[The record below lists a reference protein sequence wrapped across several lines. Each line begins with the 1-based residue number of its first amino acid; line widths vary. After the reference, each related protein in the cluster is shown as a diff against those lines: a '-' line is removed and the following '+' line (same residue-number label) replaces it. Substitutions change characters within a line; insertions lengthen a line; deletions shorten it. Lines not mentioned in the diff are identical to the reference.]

1 MEHLGMQT
9 TKENSV
15 TRGASRNETSVTA
28 PKGVAKILVVE
39 DSRVFARAIT
49 NEIESRTNFDVCLA
63 RDMKSAQEILAE
75 QSDSIDLAI
84 LDYVLPDAPDGEV
97 IDLVSA
103 SGIPSIVF
111 SGEYS
116 EDLRDRLF
124 EKDIVD
130 YVVKDSPSC
139 IEHVVSLLH
148 RLYQNKFI
156 KILVADDSSTTRK
169 LLLSLLARYQ
179 FQVIVAK
186 DGQEALE
193 AFKAAPDIQLVITD
207 NTMPKMDEFDL
218 VLELRK
224 LRSKSELPI
233 VGMSSTG
240 NPLMSAKFIKYGAND
255 FVTKPFIPEEFS
267 SRIFQQLELMEA
279 HNALQ
284 EIISRDFLTG
294 LNTRRSFFEK
304 GEPIVD
310 EARGEGLMVTVA
322 MLDID
327 HFKAVNDTY
336 GHGAG
341 DGVLKTIGAIIAD
354 QFGDD
359 VLAGRLGGEEFCLLS
374 TKYSREE
381 AERALKKLCQ
391 TIAAQKIDTGEE
403 TLSITISIGVDHSKH
418 GNLDMAIS
426 KADGALYRVKE
437 SGRNNVLLTDPEFI
451 DPTP

>member
-9 TKENSV
+9 TKESSV
-15 TRGASRNETSVTA
+15 TRGASRNETSVTG
-28 PKGVAKILVVE
+28 PKGVAKIMVVE

-49 NEIESRTNFDVCLA
+49 NEIESRTDFDICLA
-63 RDMKSAQEILAE
+63 TDLKSTREILAE
-75 QSDSIDLAI
+75 QSGTIDLAI

-148 RLYQNKFI
+148 RLYRNKFI
-156 KILVADDSSTTRK
+156 KVLVADDSSTTRK
-169 LLLSLLARYQ
+169 LLLSLLTRYQ
-179 FQVIVAK
+179 FQVTVAK

-207 NTMPKMDEFDL
+207 NTMPRMDGFDL

-341 DGVLKTIGAIIAD
+341 DGVLKTIGEIIAD

-374 TKYSREE
+374 TKYSREQ
-381 AERALKKLCQ
+381 AERAFKKLCQ
-391 TIAAQKIDTGEE
+391 TIGTQKIDTGEA
-403 TLSITISIGVDHSKH
+403 TITITVSIGVDYSKH

-451 DPTP
+451 DSTS

>member
-1 MEHLGMQT
+1 M
-9 TKENSV
+9 
-15 TRGASRNETSVTA
+15 
-28 PKGVAKILVVE
+28 
-39 DSRVFARAIT
+39 
-49 NEIESRTNFDVCLA
+49 
-63 RDMKSAQEILAE
+63 
-75 QSDSIDLAI
+75 
-84 LDYVLPDAPDGEV
+84 DG
-97 IDLVSA
+97 
-103 SGIPSIVF
+103 
-111 SGEYS
+111 
-116 EDLRDRLF
+116 
-124 EKDIVD
+124 
-130 YVVKDSPSC
+130 
-139 IEHVVSLLH
+139 
-148 RLYQNKFI
+148 
-156 KILVADDSSTTRK
+156 
-169 LLLSLLARYQ
+169 
-179 FQVIVAK
+179 
-186 DGQEALE
+186 
-193 AFKAAPDIQLVITD
+193 
-207 NTMPKMDEFDL
+207 FDL

-310 EARGEGLMVTVA
+310 VARGEGLMVTVA

-327 HFKAVNDTY
+327 HFKTVNDTY

-341 DGVLKTIGAIIAD
+341 DTVLKTIGEIIFD

-374 TKYSREE
+374 TKYSREQ
-381 AERALKKLCQ
+381 AERAFKKLCQ
-391 TIAAQKIDTGEE
+391 TIGTQKIDAGEE
-403 TLSITISIGVDHSKH
+403 ALSITISIGVDHSKH

-451 DPTP
+451 DSTS